1 MKSLFVGILMAMV
14 ASIAGEEEPAAEKSQ
29 QSPDHF
35 QPYRPYYYPPYRG
48 YPITYPYPYPHGYP
62 KPYHNFQTIAR
73 PNEGPTDQPEANSAN
88 SIEEGGVSKRLF
100 IEPIFNLFR
109 PRPRDPI
116 VVNQAAPPPPVIYQA
131 PPPPPPPI
139 FQQAPPTIYQQ
150 PSPTIIQQA
159 PQPSVTKLV
168 YSQPEPS
175 HSVIYQTQP
184 KTELVYL
191 NQ

>member
-1 MKSLFVGILMAMV
+1 MCI
-14 ASIAGEEEPAAEKSQ
+14 GEEEPAAEKSQ

-116 VVNQAAPPPPVIYQA
+116 VVNQAPPPPPVIYQA
-131 PPPPPPPI
+131 PPTTTTTTNI
-139 FQQAPPTIYQQ
+139 PT
-150 PSPTIIQQA
+150 STSNDLSTTISDDNPA
-159 PQPSVTKLV
+159 STTTL
-168 YSQPEPS
+168 SD
-175 HSVIYQTQP
+175 
-184 KTELVYL
+184 KTCLFTTRTFTFCHL
-191 NQ
+191 PDTAKN